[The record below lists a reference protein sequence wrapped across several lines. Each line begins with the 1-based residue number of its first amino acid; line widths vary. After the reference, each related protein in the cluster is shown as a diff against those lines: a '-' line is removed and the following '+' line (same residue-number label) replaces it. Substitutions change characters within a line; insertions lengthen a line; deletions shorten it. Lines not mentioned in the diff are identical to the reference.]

1 MTLIKHLCKG
11 GSTSMSG
18 IKENALG
25 TATIFCTVTVPS
37 GFVPKPSSSALFST
51 ESVKENKSDICY

>member
-1 MTLIKHLCKG
+1 
-11 GSTSMSG
+11 MSG

-25 TATIFCTVTVPS
+25 TATVFCTMTVPS

-51 ESVKENKSDICY
+51 ESVKKNKRWHLLLMGH